1 MHTLASGWR
10 RWTASRPFAPKRRL
24 SGAFA
29 LVVNIVKMHENRRF
43 SIPSEVD
50 ALTEILIVNRS
61 PRLMSG
67 IVKLVSAPSIMETD
81 RTGKDSRRL
90 VSAGIH
96 APTAYG
102 GVKQYSLGMGSRIK
116 RIVRAG

>member
-1 MHTLASGWR
+1 MDGRQGRLR
-10 RWTASRPFAPKRRL
+10 PKRRL

-90 VSAGIH
+90 VSPGYMRPPLTGA
-96 APTAYG
+96 
-102 GVKQYSLGMGSRIK
+102 
-116 RIVRAG
+116 

>member
-1 MHTLASGWR
+1 MDGVKAVC
-10 RWTASRPFAPKRRL
+10 AQAPAVR
-24 SGAFA
+24 GIA